1 MIIIENYGN
10 SKKELAILLAESSNG
25 GSVGKVIKFFTD
37 IIRKIIDLAVKAL
50 TWITGQLAKGFAVI
64 KNKIKQIAK
73 KYNFQKTRTVTL
85 NKPYKYKSKH
95 IPTLNEFKDLKITK
109 LSIDSNLD
117 QSEKAFEEVQNFR
130 IANHDDEMQEVT
142 LEYKFKDSYD
152 FVENGDVFIRD
163 SKKQLDAII
172 THLKGLERELVKQGK
187 NDEQDPKVYAE
198 YRVVIQSIKTL
209 TNAKVKF
216 LDLVKTAMV
225 DHLTATLKAKDEEI
239 EKSENKKK

>member
-1 MIIIENYGN
+1 MIIIENYDN
-10 SKKELAILLAESSNG
+10 SKKELAVLLVESSNS

>member
-1 MIIIENYGN
+1 MIIIENYDN
-10 SKKELAILLAESSNG
+10 SKKELAVLLAESSNG
-25 GSVGKVIKFFTD
+25 GSVSKVIKFFTD

-50 TWITGQLAKGFAVI
+50 TWITGQLTKGFAVI
-64 KNKIKQIAK
+64 KNKINQIAK

-95 IPTLNEFKDLKITK
+95 IPTLNDFKDLKITK

-130 IANHDDEMQEVT
+130 VANNNDEMQEVT

-239 EKSENKKK
+239 EKTESKKK

>member
-1 MIIIENYGN
+1 MIIIENYDN
-10 SKKELAILLAESSNG
+10 SKKELAVLLAESSNS

-73 KYNFQKTRTVTL
+73 KYNFQKTRNVTL

-130 IANHDDEMQEVT
+130 ISNHDDEMQEVT

-216 LDLVKTAMV
+216 LDLVKTVMV

>member
-1 MIIIENYGN
+1 MIIIENYDN
-10 SKKELAILLAESSNG
+10 SKKELAVLLVESSNS

-130 IANHDDEMQEVT
+130 IANHDDEIQEVT

>member
-1 MIIIENYGN
+1 MIIIENYDN
-10 SKKELAILLAESSNG
+10 SKKELAVLLVESSNS

-109 LSIDSNLD
+109 LSIDINLD

>member
-1 MIIIENYGN
+1 MIIIENYDN
-10 SKKELAILLAESSNG
+10 SKKELAVLLAESSNG